1 MTGRHRAEEDP
12 DWHEHMW
19 CCETIVT
26 EDEDDA
32 GDD

>member
-12 DWHEHMW
+12 DWDEHGD
-19 CCETIVT
+19 CCDGWGE
-26 EDEDDA
+26 EEDDA